1 MIKLNKQMHK
11 EEKGITLTSLV
22 IYIIVFVII
31 IAIMANISNYFYS
44 NIEGIK
50 DSPKYVAEFNKISMF
65 FIADVKRNT
74 EIVTI
79 SEDSLQFADGTKY
92 EYRDNSI
99 YRNNEEISKY
109 VKSFS
114 FEKKPYVINSFSKT
128 LINVNSIFGTDR
140 EQITRNVDFVLRYW

>member
-1 MIKLNKQMHK
+1 MIKLNKQMLK
-11 EEKGITLTSLV
+11 GEKGITLTSLV

-44 NIEGIK
+44 NIGEIK
-50 DSPKYVAEFNKISMF
+50 DSPKYVAEFNKFSMF

-114 FEKKPYVINSFSKT
+114 FEKKPYVINSFS
-128 LINVNSIFGTDR
+128 
-140 EQITRNVDFVLRYW
+140 

>member
-1 MIKLNKQMHK
+1 MIKLNKQMLK
-11 EEKGITLTSLV
+11 GEKGITLTSLV

-44 NIEGIK
+44 NIGGIK
-50 DSPKYVAEFNKISMF
+50 DSPKYVAEFNKFSMF

-128 LINVNSIFGTDR
+128 LINVSSTFGTDN
-140 EQITRNVDFVLRYW
+140 EQITRNINFVLRYW

>member
-1 MIKLNKQMHK
+1 MIKLNKQMLK
-11 EEKGITLTSLV
+11 GEKGITLTSLV

-44 NIEGIK
+44 NIGGIK
-50 DSPKYVAEFNKISMF
+50 DSPKYVAEFNKFSMF

-128 LINVNSIFGTDR
+128 LINVSSTFGTDR
-140 EQITRNVDFVLRYW
+140 EQITRNIDFVLRYW

>member
-1 MIKLNKQMHK
+1 MIKLNKQMLK
-11 EEKGITLTSLV
+11 GEKGITLTSLV

-31 IAIMANISNYFYS
+31 IAIMANTSNYFYS
-44 NIEGIK
+44 NIGGIK
-50 DSPKYVAEFNKISMF
+50 DSPKYVAEFNKFSMF

-128 LINVNSIFGTDR
+128 LINVSSTFGTDN
-140 EQITRNVDFVLRYW
+140 EQITRNIDFVLRYW

>member
-1 MIKLNKQMHK
+1 MIKLNKQMLK
-11 EEKGITLTSLV
+11 GEKGITLTSLV

-44 NIEGIK
+44 NIGEIK
-50 DSPKYVAEFNKISMF
+50 DSPKYVAEFNKFSMF

-128 LINVNSIFGTDR
+128 LINVSSTFGTDN
-140 EQITRNVDFVLRYW
+140 EQITRNIDFVLRYW

>member
-1 MIKLNKQMHK
+1 MIKLNKQMLK
-11 EEKGITLTSLV
+11 GEKGITLTSLV

-44 NIEGIK
+44 NIGGIK
-50 DSPKYVAEFNKISMF
+50 DSPKYVAEFNKFSMF

-109 VKSFS
+109 VKAFS

-128 LINVNSIFGTDR
+128 LINVSSTFGTDK
-140 EQITRNVDFVLRYW
+140 EQITRNINFVLRYW

>member
-1 MIKLNKQMHK
+1 
-11 EEKGITLTSLV
+11 
-22 IYIIVFVII
+22 
-31 IAIMANISNYFYS
+31 
-44 NIEGIK
+44 
-50 DSPKYVAEFNKISMF
+50 MF

-128 LINVNSIFGTDR
+128 LINVSSTFGTDN
-140 EQITRNVDFVLRYW
+140 EQITRNIDFVLRYW

>member
-1 MIKLNKQMHK
+1 MIKLNKQMLK
-11 EEKGITLTSLV
+11 GEKGITLTSLV

-44 NIEGIK
+44 NIGGIK
-50 DSPKYVAEFNKISMF
+50 DSPKYVAEFNKFSMF

-128 LINVNSIFGTDR
+128 LINVSSTFGTDK
-140 EQITRNVDFVLRYW
+140 EQITRNIDFVLRYW

>member
-1 MIKLNKQMHK
+1 MVKLNKQILK
-11 EEKGITLTSLV
+11 AERGITLTSLV

-31 IAIMANISNYFYS
+31 IAIMATVSNYFYS
-44 NIEGIK
+44 NINGIK
-50 DSPKYVAEFNKISMF
+50 DSPKYVSEFNKFCMF

-74 EIVTI
+74 EVVSV
-79 SEDSLQFADGTKY
+79 SENNLQFADGTKY

-128 LINVNSIFGTDR
+128 LINVSSTFGTDN
-140 EQITRNVDFVLRYW
+140 EQITRNIDFVLRYW

>member
-1 MIKLNKQMHK
+1 MIKLNKQMLK
-11 EEKGITLTSLV
+11 GEKGITLTSLV

-44 NIEGIK
+44 NIGGIK
-50 DSPKYVAEFNKISMF
+50 DSPKYVAEFNKFSMF

-79 SEDSLQFADGTKY
+79 SEDSLQLADGTKY

-128 LINVNSIFGTDR
+128 LINVSSTFGTDR
-140 EQITRNVDFVLRYW
+140 EQITRNIDLVLRYW

>member
-1 MIKLNKQMHK
+1 MIKLNKQMLK
-11 EEKGITLTSLV
+11 GEKGITLTSLV

-44 NIEGIK
+44 NIGEIK
-50 DSPKYVAEFNKISMF
+50 DSPKYVAEFNKFSMF

-79 SEDSLQFADGTKY
+79 SEDSLQFADETKY

-99 YRNNEEISKY
+99 YRNNEEVSKY

-128 LINVNSIFGTDR
+128 LINVSSTFGTDN
-140 EQITRNVDFVLRYW
+140 EQITRNIDFVLRYW

>member
-1 MIKLNKQMHK
+1 MIKLNKQILK

-50 DSPKYVAEFNKISMF
+50 DSPKYVAEFNKFSMF

-128 LINVNSIFGTDR
+128 LINVSSTFGTDR
-140 EQITRNVDFVLRYW
+140 EQITRNIDFVLRYW

>member
-1 MIKLNKQMHK
+1 MIKLNKQMLK
-11 EEKGITLTSLV
+11 GEKGITLTSLV

-44 NIEGIK
+44 NIGGIK
-50 DSPKYVAEFNKISMF
+50 DSPKYVAEFNKFSMF

-128 LINVNSIFGTDR
+128 LINVSSTFGTDN
-140 EQITRNVDFVLRYW
+140 EQITRNIDFVLRYW

>member
-1 MIKLNKQMHK
+1 MIKLNKQMLK
-11 EEKGITLTSLV
+11 GEKGITLTSLV

-44 NIEGIK
+44 NIGEIK
-50 DSPKYVAEFNKISMF
+50 DSPKYVAEFNKFSMF

-74 EIVTI
+74 EIFTI

-128 LINVNSIFGTDR
+128 LINVSSTFGTDN
-140 EQITRNVDFVLRYW
+140 EQITRNIDFVLRYW

>member
-1 MIKLNKQMHK
+1 MIKLNKQMLK
-11 EEKGITLTSLV
+11 GEKGITLTSLV

-44 NIEGIK
+44 NIGGIK
-50 DSPKYVAEFNKISMF
+50 DSPKYVAEFNKFSMF

-128 LINVNSIFGTDR
+128 LINVSSTFGTGN
-140 EQITRNVDFVLRYW
+140 EQITRNIDFVLRYW

>member
-1 MIKLNKQMHK
+1 MIKLNKQMLK
-11 EEKGITLTSLV
+11 GEKGITLTSLV

-50 DSPKYVAEFNKISMF
+50 DSPKYVAEFNKFSMF

-128 LINVNSIFGTDR
+128 LINVSSTFGTDK
-140 EQITRNVDFVLRYW
+140 EQITRNINFVLRYW

>member
-1 MIKLNKQMHK
+1 MIKLNKQMLK
-11 EEKGITLTSLV
+11 GEKGITLTSLV

-44 NIEGIK
+44 NIGEIK
-50 DSPKYVAEFNKISMF
+50 DSPKYVAEFNKFSMF

-79 SEDSLQFADGTKY
+79 SEDSLQFADETKY

-128 LINVNSIFGTDR
+128 LINVSSTFGTDN
-140 EQITRNVDFVLRYW
+140 EQITRNIDFVLRYW

>member
-1 MIKLNKQMHK
+1 MIKLNKQILK

-22 IYIIVFVII
+22 IYIIVFAII

-50 DSPKYVAEFNKISMF
+50 DSPKYVAEFNKFSMF

-128 LINVNSIFGTDR
+128 LINVSSTFGTDR
-140 EQITRNVDFVLRYW
+140 EQITRNIDFVLRYW

>member
-1 MIKLNKQMHK
+1 MIKLNKQMLK
-11 EEKGITLTSLV
+11 GEKGITLTSLV

-44 NIEGIK
+44 NIGGIK
-50 DSPKYVAEFNKISMF
+50 DSPKYVAEFNKFSMF

-114 FEKKPYVINSFSKT
+114 FEKKPYVIDSFSKT
-128 LINVNSIFGTDR
+128 LINVSSTFGTDR
-140 EQITRNVDFVLRYW
+140 EQITRNIDFVLRYW

>member
-1 MIKLNKQMHK
+1 MIKLNKQMLK
-11 EEKGITLTSLV
+11 GEKGITLTSLV

-44 NIEGIK
+44 NIGEIK
-50 DSPKYVAEFNKISMF
+50 DSPKYVAEFNKFSMF

-79 SEDSLQFADGTKY
+79 SEDSLQLADGTKY

-128 LINVNSIFGTDR
+128 LINVSSTFGTDR
-140 EQITRNVDFVLRYW
+140 EQITRNIDFVLRYW

>member
-1 MIKLNKQMHK
+1 MIKLNKQMLK
-11 EEKGITLTSLV
+11 AEKGITLTSLV

-44 NIEGIK
+44 NIGEIK
-50 DSPKYVAEFNKISMF
+50 DSPKYVAEFNKFSMF

-128 LINVNSIFGTDR
+128 LINLSSTFGTDN
-140 EQITRNVDFVLRYW
+140 EQITRNIDFVLRYW

>member
-1 MIKLNKQMHK
+1 MIRLNKQMLK

-50 DSPKYVAEFNKISMF
+50 DSPKYVAEFNKFSMF

-128 LINVNSIFGTDR
+128 LINVSSTFGTDR
-140 EQITRNVDFVLRYW
+140 EQITRNIDFVLRYW

>member
-1 MIKLNKQMHK
+1 MIKLNKQMLK
-11 EEKGITLTSLV
+11 GEKGITLTSLV

-50 DSPKYVAEFNKISMF
+50 DSPKYVAEFNKFSMF

-128 LINVNSIFGTDR
+128 LINVSSTFGTDR
-140 EQITRNVDFVLRYW
+140 EQITRNIDFVLRYW

>member
-1 MIKLNKQMHK
+1 MIKLNKQMLK
-11 EEKGITLTSLV
+11 GEKGITLTSLV

-44 NIEGIK
+44 NIGGIK
-50 DSPKYVAEFNKISMF
+50 DSPKYVAEFNKFSMF

-79 SEDSLQFADGTKY
+79 SEDSLQLADGTKY

-128 LINVNSIFGTDR
+128 LINVSSTFGTDR
-140 EQITRNVDFVLRYW
+140 EQITRNIDFVLRYW

>member
-1 MIKLNKQMHK
+1 MIKLNKQMLK
-11 EEKGITLTSLV
+11 GEKGITLTSLV

-44 NIEGIK
+44 NIGEIK
-50 DSPKYVAEFNKISMF
+50 DSPKYVAEFNKFSMF

-79 SEDSLQFADGTKY
+79 SED
-92 EYRDNSI
+92 RDNSI

-128 LINVNSIFGTDR
+128 LINVSSTFGTDN
-140 EQITRNVDFVLRYW
+140 EQITRNIDFVLRYW